1 MSIEDINY
9 LYKNSVKDNAIIFI
23 ESNKRDKN
31 IYPTPSEYTIT
42 FDNPF
47 KYVYGLEVLD
57 ASMPRTMYQI
67 DKTNNNLKIVLGD
80 ANYHIYKTAI
90 YDPGG
95 HILTTLEQTKKKVIK
110 VIMVILIWI
119 ILNLQEL
126 VIILDY
132 MVMGH

>member
-95 HILTTLEQTKKKVIK
+95 HILTTLEQTKKKSYQGNYGNTD
-110 VIMVILIWI
+110 M
-119 ILNLQEL
+119 
-126 VIILDY
+126 DY
-132 MVMGH
+132 IESLAGGTSDNSGL